1 MEDYKQEIINT
12 RLGCLGSSDAKLL
25 AQVAANGSVPKS
37 AYKRLAV
44 VNGLIPNEEIPQT
57 AAVVAGDIIEQAI
70 FAHLSAS
77 DSGYVSNPRWESKKF
92 SRKNVKLI
100 SHPDIVKK
108 DEKRSTLYIYEVK
121 TTKDS
126 VAETREKY
134 KEQLYIHSIV
144 GKEICQALGKGWK
157 MKLYLTHYSTEG
169 LDIEKDGIEFDPSR
183 ITLVEVRQ
191 RPLFNVGL
199 AMDVIDTFLSCFDEY
214 YNEEVGEEY
223 LPVEVRNEFT
233 AITEIMNEIKVRE
246 QKIEEF
252 KDKLYRFLC
261 EKNIKSIKSSAFSIS
276 RVDDTEIH
284 QFDTKKYL
292 DEFAK
297 EHPLKYAKLAAKYDK
312 TVRRKGY
319 AKITIRKEKDV

>member
-44 VNGLIPNEEIPQT
+44 VKGLIPNEEIPQT

-70 FAHLSAS
+70 FAHLSANDNS
-77 DSGYVSNPRWESKKF
+77 YVSNPRWESKKF
-92 SRKNVKLI
+92 SRDNVKLI

-121 TTKDS
+121 TTKRT
-126 VAETREKY
+126 VAETRDQY
-134 KEQLYIHSIV
+134 KEQLYIHNII

-157 MKLYLTHYSTEG
+157 LKLYLAHYSTLG

-183 ITLVEVRQ
+183 LTLVEVRQ
-191 RPLFNVGL
+191 RPVFDASR
-199 AMDVIDTFLSCFDEY
+199 AMDIIDAFLSCFDEY

-223 LPVEVRNEFT
+223 LPAEVRNEFA
-233 AITEIMNEIKVRE
+233 AISEIMNEIKVRE
-246 QKIEEF
+246 QKIDEF

-261 EKNIKSIKSSAFSIS
+261 EKNIKSIRSEAFSIS
-276 RVDDTEIH
+276 RVDDTEVH
-284 QFDTKKYL
+284 QFDSKRYL
-292 DEFAK
+292 DDFAK
-297 EHPLKYAKLAAKYDK
+297 EHPVKYQKLAAKYDK

-319 AKITIRKEKDV
+319 AKITLKKEKDV